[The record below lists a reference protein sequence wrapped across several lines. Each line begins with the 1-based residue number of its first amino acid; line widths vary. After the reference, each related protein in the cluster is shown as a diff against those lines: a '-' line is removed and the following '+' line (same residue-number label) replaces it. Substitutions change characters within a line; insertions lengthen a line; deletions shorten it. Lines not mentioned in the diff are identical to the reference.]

1 MHAWHDCGY
10 ESEEANQLLLDNG
23 TSFEVKYCVAAAS
36 IIDDNSDVGI
46 DDDDIVDVNDDDND
60 ADNDDDNDADD
71 DADAVGGI
79 GDDDGDDII
88 VVVVVVVI
96 GVVVIGVEVVGV
108 EVVGVEV
115 VEVVGVV
122 VVVVGTK
129 ETNFDKFI
137 NISEILF
144 TVVDK
149 LFKVVDWLLAVF
161 KSDLCIANNSLK
173 VMEFISTKS
182 SSFSSWFI
190 FIIRKKKSFLFE
202 KCYEDVKKK
211 GFFLSVVTK
220 KR

>member
-88 VVVVVVVI
+88 VVVIVVR
-96 GVVVIGVEVVGV
+96 
-108 EVVGVEV
+108 
-115 VEVVGVV
+115 
-122 VVVVGTK
+122 TK
-129 ETNFDKFI
+129 EINFDKFI

-149 LFKVVDWLLAVF
+149 LFKVVD
-161 KSDLCIANNSLK
+161 
-173 VMEFISTKS
+173 
-182 SSFSSWFI
+182 
-190 FIIRKKKSFLFE
+190 
-202 KCYEDVKKK
+202 
-211 GFFLSVVTK
+211 
-220 KR
+220 

>member
-1 MHAWHDCGY
+1 MHTWHDCGY

-88 VVVVVVVI
+88 VIVVVVVI
-96 GVVVIGVEVVGV
+96 GVVVIGVG
-108 EVVGVEV
+108 VVGVEV

-122 VVVVGTK
+122 VVVVRTK

-190 FIIRKKKSFLFE
+190 FIIRKKKVFYL
-202 KCYEDVKKK
+202 KN
-211 GFFLSVVTK
+211 VTK
-220 KR
+220 T

>member
-88 VVVVVVVI
+88 VVVIVVIIEVVVI
-96 GVVVIGVEVVGV
+96 GVGVVGV

-190 FIIRKKKSFLFE
+190 FIIRKKKVFYL
-202 KCYEDVKKK
+202 KN
-211 GFFLSVVTK
+211 VTK
-220 KR
+220 T

>member
-173 VMEFISTKS
+173 VIEFIFTKS

-190 FIIRKKKSFLFE
+190 FIIWKKKVFYL
-202 KCYEDVKKK
+202 KN
-211 GFFLSVVTK
+211 VTK
-220 KR
+220 T